1 MTTAESVDGEI
12 IRMYS
17 DYLLFEKRVSRKT
30 RDAYAYEASVLLSYA
45 RERGVDVS
53 TLDFDAL
60 VSFMDYRKKEAA
72 QGGQNGGIDIP

>member
-53 TLDFDAL
+53 TLDFDGNH
-60 VSFMDYRKKEAA
+60 VAA
-72 QGGQNGGIDIP
+72 VVCGLEGGVNERFVQI